1 VPNLAHES
9 RRHRRQDSR
18 DGLGTR
24 SDGGSQLRV
33 AERRKPGR
41 EALDDRAEC
50 RAASGRHR
58 GAPNH
63 LERLLQTADAADRLA
78 DEPAHAHAAAPGHEQ
93 SRAPAIDGGLERDG
107 EVGQLPLPPH
117 EPFAAEP
124 RGHGAIVPHRHGA
137 PTHRYP
143 SAAMTDP
150 QNVPTPPEVA
160 LWRDRNFLA
169 VWSASTISV
178 FGSLITRTALPFA
191 AILLL
196 DAGAAEIAAIRSV
209 ELIAALIV
217 GLFAGAWVDRLLR
230 RPILIWADL
239 GRAVLLASIPVTA
252 VLGLLGLPQLLVVSF
267 GAAVFSTFFDVADNA
282 YLPTVVP
289 REKLVAANSA
299 LTATGSVAEFSAF
312 GIGGFLIEVFTAPFA
327 IAIDAVTFVVS
338 ALLLGTIKKQEPPPA
353 PRADREPVLREIR
366 DGIRIVAGSPV
377 LRALALSH
385 GGTHILWGV
394 FGTSYLLFA
403 MNELGLGPAAIG
415 VIAAVGGIGSLA
427 GSAMAP
433 YMVRRFGIGNSILLG
448 MVGFILGN
456 SLIPLA
462 PAGALLLGAAFLI
475 AQQLIGDSLATVY
488 EVTEVSLQ
496 QAMVGDRLL
505 GRVNATTHTFTTL
518 MTLFGAVLGGVVAET
533 IGLRA
538 AFALGLLGGVLSLAV
553 VWFSPVRHIRDAPL
567 RPTIGMPGDEM
578 PITE

>member
-1 VPNLAHES
+1 MPDPN
-9 RRHRRQDSR
+9 D
-18 DGLGTR
+18 
-24 SDGGSQLRV
+24 
-33 AERRKPGR
+33 
-41 EALDDRAEC
+41 
-50 RAASGRHR
+50 
-58 GAPNH
+58 
-63 LERLLQTADAADRLA
+63 
-78 DEPAHAHAAAPGHEQ
+78 
-93 SRAPAIDGGLERDG
+93 
-107 EVGQLPLPPH
+107 LPK
-117 EPFAAEP
+117 
-124 RGHGAIVPHRHGA
+124 
-137 PTHRYP
+137 
-143 SAAMTDP
+143 
-150 QNVPTPPEVA
+150 PPETA

-169 VWSASTISV
+169 VWSASTISI

-196 DAGAAEIAAIRSV
+196 NAGPAEIAAIRSV

-239 GRAVLLASIPVTA
+239 GRAVLLATIPVTA
-252 VLGLLGLPQLLVVSF
+252 VLGLLGMPQLLIVSF
-267 GAAVFSTFFDVADNA
+267 GASLFATFFDVADNA

-338 ALLLGTIKKQEPPPA
+338 AVLLGTIKKKEPPPA

-394 FGTSYLLFA
+394 FGTAYLLFA

-427 GSAMAP
+427 GSAIAP
-433 YMVRRFGIGNSILLG
+433 FMVRRFGIGNSILLG
-448 MVGFILGN
+448 MVGFLIGN

>member
-1 VPNLAHES
+1 MPDPNHDPKS
-9 RRHRRQDSR
+9 
-18 DGLGTR
+18 
-24 SDGGSQLRV
+24 
-33 AERRKPGR
+33 
-41 EALDDRAEC
+41 
-50 RAASGRHR
+50 R
-58 GAPNH
+58 GA
-63 LERLLQTADAADRLA
+63 
-78 DEPAHAHAAAPGHEQ
+78 
-93 SRAPAIDGGLERDG
+93 
-107 EVGQLPLPPH
+107 
-117 EPFAAEP
+117 
-124 RGHGAIVPHRHGA
+124 
-137 PTHRYP
+137 
-143 SAAMTDP
+143 
-150 QNVPTPPEVA
+150 A

-191 AILLL
+191 AILIL

-230 RPILIWADL
+230 RPIMIWADL
-239 GRAVLLASIPVTA
+239 GRAALLISIPVTA
-252 VLGLLGLPQLLVVSF
+252 VLGLLGLPQLLFVSF
-267 GAAVFSTFFDVADNA
+267 GAALFATFFDVADNA

-312 GIGGFLIEVFTAPFA
+312 GIGGFLIEVFTAPIA
-327 IAIDAVTFVVS
+327 IAIDAVTFLVS
-338 ALLLGTIKKQEPPPA
+338 AVLLGTVRKKEPTPK

-403 MNELGLGPAAIG
+403 VDELGLGPAAIG

-427 GSAMAP
+427 GSAIAP
-433 YMVRRFGIGNSILLG
+433 FMVRRFGIGNSILLG
-448 MVGFILGN
+448 MVGFLIGN
-456 SLIPLA
+456 TLIPLA

-475 AQQLIGDSLATVY
+475 AQQLIGDSFATVY

-567 RPTIGMPGDEM
+567 RPSIGMPGDEM